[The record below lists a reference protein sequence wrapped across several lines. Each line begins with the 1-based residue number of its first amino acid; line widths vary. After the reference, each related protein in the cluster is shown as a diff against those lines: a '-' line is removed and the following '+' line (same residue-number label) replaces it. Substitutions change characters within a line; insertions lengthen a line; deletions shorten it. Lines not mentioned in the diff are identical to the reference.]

1 MTNALTPARLL
12 DIGFG
17 FAPAQTLLTAV
28 SLGLFTTLGDQ
39 PLSAQEL
46 GDRLGLHP
54 ADRARADFFDGL
66 VALQLLER
74 TGNGENARY
83 RNAPETGLFLDKSK
97 PSYVGGVLEMAQ
109 ARLYPFWADLKTALE
124 TGKPQNEIKHNGK
137 PMFQELYADPAR
149 LEQFMLAMAGISRGN
164 FMAFVDAFDF
174 KPFKNYCDIGGATG
188 LLAGLV
194 ARANPHLACAT
205 FDLPVV
211 APIAA
216 RHLAAQGFNQ
226 KGADQREPSRRVEIL
241 SGDFLA
247 QPLPEAD
254 VISMG
259 MILHDW
265 NLEGKMHLI
274 RAAYNALPKGGAF
287 VVIEHLIDNERRTNS
302 FGLTMSLNMLI
313 EFGDAFDYT
322 AQEFEGWCR
331 AVGFQRFETIPLTPV
346 ASAAIAYK

>member
-1 MTNALTPARLL
+1 MTNTLTPARLL

-17 FAPAQTLLTAV
+17 FAPAQTLLTATA
-28 SLGLFTTLGDQ
+28 LGLFTVLGEGA
-39 PLSAQEL
+39 LTATEL
-46 GDRLGLHP
+46 GDKLGLDP
-54 ADRARADFFDGL
+54 ADRARRDFFDGL
-66 VALQLLER
+66 VSLHLLER
-74 TGNGENARY
+74 SGDGAAARY
-83 RNAPETGLFLDKSK
+83 RNTPETGLFLDKSK
-97 PSYVGGVLEMAQ
+97 PSYVGGVMEMAQ
-109 ARLYPFWADLKTALE
+109 ARLYPFWSDLKTALQ

-149 LEQFMLAMAGISRGN
+149 LEQFMLAMTGISQGN
-164 FMAFVDAFDF
+164 FMAFADAFDF
-174 KPFKNYCDIGGATG
+174 KPYQSYCDIGGATG
-188 LLAGLV
+188 LLAGIV
-194 ARANPHLACAT
+194 ARANPHLTCAT

-216 RHLAAQGFNQ
+216 RNLAAQGFNQ
-226 KGADQREPSRRVEIL
+226 KGDGHREPSQRVEVL

-247 QPLPEAD
+247 QPLPQAD

-265 NLEGKMHLI
+265 NLAGKMHLI
-274 RAAYNALPKGGAF
+274 RAAYDALPEGGAF

-302 FGLTMSLNMLI
+302 FGLMISLTMLI

-331 AVGFQRFETIPLTPV
+331 EVGFRRFETLSLSPV
-346 ASAAIAYK
+346 AGAVVAYK